1 MKLNKWLFALLCPF
15 LNMNLGIVPDEGGG
29 NDDDDAEALA
39 LLAAKE
45 AQDALDAQKAIDDKA
60 KSGISDSEAKLLK
73 DVMAKKTA
81 LKEANDKLKT
91 ADDKLKAFDG
101 IDPEK
106 VRGLMKAQQDAEDAK
121 LVAQGNW
128 DALKSQMATAHAE
141 EMTGAN
147 AKVAELQAKL
157 DAKDGVISELTIGT
171 SFTSSE
177 FIREELLLT
186 PSKTRAAYGSHFG
199 FEDGAI
205 VGYDKPAGKEGRVVL
220 VDASGEPL
228 SFEDA
233 LRKLVDLDSDRDQI
247 LKSKVKQGSN
257 SKTNAKSKVPDVKID
272 TTETGRGRITSALT
286 DFLNPK

>member
-1 MKLNKWLFALLCPF
+1 
-15 LNMNLGIVPDEGGG
+15 MNLGIVEDEGGG
-29 NDDDDAEALA
+29 SDDGDAEAA
-39 LLAAKE
+39 ALAAKE
-45 AQDALDAQKAIDDKA
+45 EADALEAQKALDDKA

-73 DVMAKKTA
+73 DVMAKKKA
-81 LKEANDKLKT
+81 LNEANDRLKIS
-91 ADDKLKAFDG
+91 DDKLKAFDG
-101 IDPEK
+101 IDPAK
-106 VRGLMKAQQDAEDAK
+106 VRELMKAQQEAEDAK

-128 DALKSQMATAHAE
+128 DALKAQMATAHAS
-141 EMTGAN
+141 EMTGVN
-147 AKVAELQAKL
+147 ARVAELQALL
-157 DAKDGVISELTIGT
+157 DTKDGVISELTIGT

-186 PSKTRAAYGSHFG
+186 PSKTRAAYGAHFG

-205 VGYDKPAGKEGRVVL
+205 VGYDKPVGKEGRVVL

-257 SKTNAKSKVPDVKID
+257 SKTNVKSKVPDMKID
-272 TTETGRGRITSALT
+272 TTETGRGRITSALS

>member
-15 LNMNLGIVPDEGGG
+15 LNMNLGIVEDEGGG
-29 NDDDDAEALA
+29 SDDGDAEADA
-39 LLAAKE
+39 LAAKE
-45 AQDALDAQKAIDDKA
+45 AQDALDAQKAEDDKH

-81 LKEANDKLKT
+81 LKEANENLK
-91 ADDKLKAFDG
+91 ALNDKLKAFDG

-106 VRGLMKAQQDAEDAK
+106 VRGLLKAQKEAEDEK

-147 AKVAELQAKL
+147 ARVAELQAKL
-157 DAKDGVISELTIGT
+157 DAKEGVISELTIGT
-171 SFTSSE
+171 SFSSSE

-186 PSKTRAAYGSHFG
+186 PSKTRAAYGAHFG

-257 SKTNAKSKVPDVKID
+257 SKTNVKSKVPDVKID
-272 TTETGRGRITSALT
+272 TSETGRGRITSALS

>member
-29 NDDDDAEALA
+29 ADDEDAAIA
-39 LLAAKE
+39 AALAAKE
-45 AQDALDAQKAIDDKA
+45 AQDALDAQKAEDDK
-60 KSGISDSEAKLLK
+60 KPGISDAEAKLLK

-81 LKEANDKLKT
+81 LKEANDKLKVL
-91 ADDKLKAFDG
+91 DDKLKTFDG

-106 VRGLMKAQQDAEDAK
+106 VRGLLKAQKDAEDEK

-128 DALKSQMATAHAE
+128 DALKSQMATAHAD
-141 EMTGAN
+141 EMTGVN
-147 AKVAELQAKL
+147 AKVLELQAKL

-233 LRKLVDLDSDRDQI
+233 LRKLVDLDGDRDQI

-257 SKTNAKSKVPDVKID
+257 SKTNVKSKVPDVKID